1 MVPNRQRS
9 RHQHDGD
16 ANGAL
21 RFRNMPQVSF
31 DSLPDDARVWV
42 FGAANELTAPES
54 DRLLA
59 AVDEFLEQW
68 NAHGSPLRCGR
79 EWRDDRFL
87 AIGVDQSTAGAS
99 GCSIDG
105 LFRTLARLEPEL
117 GTSLFGGGRVYYRG
131 DDGRVNA
138 ATRKAFGDLA
148 REGQIG
154 PDTPTFDTS
163 ITTAS
168 AWRQEFERPVRESW
182 HAQLISV

>member
-1 MVPNRQRS
+1 
-9 RHQHDGD
+9 
-16 ANGAL
+16 
-21 RFRNMPQVSF
+21 MPHVSF
-31 DSLPDDARVWV
+31 DSLPGDARVWV
-42 FGAANELTAPES
+42 FGAANELTAPAS
-54 DRLLA
+54 NRLLA
-59 AVDEFLEQW
+59 AVDEFLAQW

-79 EWRDDRFL
+79 EWREDRFL

-117 GTSLFGGGRVYYRG
+117 GTSLLGGSRVYYRG

-138 ATRKAFGDLA
+138 ATRKAFGELA
-148 REGQIG
+148 REGRIG

-182 HAQLISV
+182 HAQLIGA